1 MREKQAIR
9 AMLRASGRSMQSVS
23 LGMGRN
29 RKFVSQ
35 VLGQDSDTVR
45 IDTLAGIADQCGYDM
60 VIERGDDGITVDPR

>member
-1 MREKQAIR
+1 MREKRAIK

-35 VLGQDSDTVR
+35 VLGQDSETVR
-45 IDTLAGIADQCGYDM
+45 LDTLASIADQCGYDL
-60 VIERGDDGITVDPR
+60 VLESKGDSIKVDPR